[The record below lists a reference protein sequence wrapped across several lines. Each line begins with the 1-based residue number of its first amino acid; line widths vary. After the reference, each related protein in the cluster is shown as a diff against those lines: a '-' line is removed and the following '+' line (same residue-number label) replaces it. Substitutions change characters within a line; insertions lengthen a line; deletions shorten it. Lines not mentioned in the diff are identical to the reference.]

1 MNREIDIKN
10 REQAVSICR
19 LATKTPYEVWLSAG
33 NALVNAGSML
43 SMLTMVGK
51 RARVVAEDEN
61 KADRFTQQVLELA

>member
-1 MNREIDIKN
+1 MTREIDIRD
-10 REQAVSICR
+10 REQAVNICR

-51 RARVVAEDEN
+51 RACVVAEDEN

>member
-10 REQAVSICR
+10 REQAVNICR
-19 LATKTPYEVWLSAG
+19 LATKSPYEVWLSAG

-51 RARVVAEDEN
+51 KVCVVADDEGN
-61 KADRFTQQVLELA
+61 ADRFAQQILELA

>member
-1 MNREIDIKN
+1 MTREIDIRD
-10 REQAVSICR
+10 REQAVNICR

>member
-10 REQAVSICR
+10 REQAVNICR

-51 RARVVAEDEN
+51 KVCVVADDEGN
-61 KADRFTQQVLELA
+61 ADRFAQQILELA